1 MTDHGWA
8 KHVADGLRGNGIRL
22 FSHRPRLHREPRAG
36 RAEKGIE
43 VRTQVELERTT
54 DRILK
59 EDGPFI
65 VVVKIDKG
73 PSTAPFD
80 QDLIGQASRFRKA
93 LAALPAA

>member
-1 MTDHGWA
+1 
-8 KHVADGLRGNGIRL
+8 V
-22 FSHRPRLHREPRAG
+22 
-36 RAEKGIE
+36 
-43 VRTQVELERTT
+43 

>member
-1 MTDHGWA
+1 
-8 KHVADGLRGNGIRL
+8 V
-22 FSHRPRLHREPRAG
+22 
-36 RAEKGIE
+36 
-43 VRTQVELERTT
+43 

-73 PSTAPFD
+73 PSAAPFD